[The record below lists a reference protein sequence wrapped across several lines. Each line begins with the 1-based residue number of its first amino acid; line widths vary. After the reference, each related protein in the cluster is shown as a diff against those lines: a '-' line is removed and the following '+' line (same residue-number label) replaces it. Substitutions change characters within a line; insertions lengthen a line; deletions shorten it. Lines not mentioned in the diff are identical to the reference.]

1 MNKIIEEQLKKIQIA
16 TVIQDAENK
25 NIYKIPKYCK
35 PTYTIGKCY
44 IVKLDKNIINNT
56 TSILATNWNSGRAPK
71 AEYYKIYI
79 NNIVGKMI
87 KVDGLEYNYINKCDK
102 TQIFSG
108 WLDINDLTQLEIIEL

>member
-1 MNKIIEEQLKKIQIA
+1 MNKIIEEQLKKIQA
-16 TVIQDAENK
+16 ANVIQDIKDK

-35 PTYTIGKCY
+35 PIYTINKCY

-56 TSILATNWNSGRAPK
+56 TSILATNWNNGVAPK

-79 NNIVGKMI
+79 NNTIGKML
-87 KVDGLEYNYINKCDK
+87 KVDGLEYDYVNKCDK

-108 WLDINDLTQLEIIEL
+108 WLDSNDLTQLEILDL